1 MIDSHRDQ
9 QVDCSR
15 LQAGTY
21 SVVVVFWHLIY
32 FTENR
37 DKIQNSTV
45 I

>member
-21 SVVVVFWHLIY
+21 SVVVVLRHLIY
-32 FTENR
+32 FTEKR
-37 DKIQNSTV
+37 DKIQNSTE